1 MNSVPQNKFQDFID
15 DQFFVN
21 WVKNPTAESDQYWK
35 QYIAGHPSEKESI
48 DQAKYILAKFQTEKK
63 RPNDDDARNVWL
75 NVQAKILN
83 PPRKVGF
90 INAWLV
96 AASIALIIGIGTVI
110 FRIIENRETSV
121 NYTSMAMTKPE
132 GNEVKLIFSD
142 NSEKRFASKDPA
154 IKYNQHGAILVDS
167 VTLANEISTSNKPDK
182 EAFNQ
187 LIVPKGKRSSLTFS
201 DGTRLYLNSGSQ
213 VIYPVVFNKKSR
225 EIYIRGEAY
234 LEVTHDAG
242 WPFIVKTDHLNV
254 KVLGT
259 EFNIKSYPDEANSS
273 VVLVKGSV
281 QAIVKSQKT
290 VMKES
295 EVFNL
300 DNSTEKTS
308 LGKTNVLEYVS
319 WKDGWMYCTN
329 ERIESI
335 ARKLSRYYDVN
346 IRFNES
352 KVKDLTLTGKLDLK
366 TECREV
372 LDVISFIAPVD
383 YKIIDGNI
391 ILSSKIKLSMPM
403 RD

>member
-35 QYIAGHPSEKESI
+35 QYFADHPSEKEYI
-48 DQAKYILAKFQTEKK
+48 DQAEYILTKFQTEKK
-63 RPNDDDARNVWL
+63 KPNNDDARNVWL
-75 NVQAKILN
+75 NIQAKILN

-96 AASIALIIGIGTVI
+96 AASIALIIGIGTVM
-110 FRIIENRETSV
+110 FRIIENRETYV
-121 NYTSMAMTKPE
+121 NYTSMAKMGPE
-132 GNEVKLIFSD
+132 GNEVKLILSD
-142 NSEKRFASKDPA
+142 NSEKRFATKDPS
-154 IKYNQHGAILVDS
+154 IKYNQNGEILVDS
-167 VTLANEISTSNKPDK
+167 VTLANEISTPNKPDK
-182 EAFNQ
+182 EAVNQ
-187 LIVPKGKRSSLTFS
+187 LVVPKGKRSSLTFS
-201 DGTRLYLNSGSQ
+201 DGTRLFLNSGSQ
-213 VIYPVVFNKKSR
+213 VIYPVKFNKKSR

-234 LEVTHDAG
+234 LDVTHDAS
-242 WPFIVKTDHLNV
+242 WPFVVRTDHLDV

-259 EFNIKSYPDEANSS
+259 ELNIKSYPDETNSTI
-273 VVLVKGSV
+273 VLVKGSV
-281 QAIVKSQKT
+281 QAIVKSQKI

-295 EVFNL
+295 ELFTL
-300 DNSTEKTS
+300 DNATEKSS
-308 LGKTNVLEYVS
+308 LGKANVLEYVS

-329 ERIESI
+329 ERIDNI

-346 IRFNES
+346 IQFNDD

-383 YKIIDGNI
+383 YKIIDGDI
-391 ILSSKIKLSMPM
+391 ILSSKIK
-403 RD
+403 

>member
-1 MNSVPQNKFQDFID
+1 MNSVPQNKFQDFVD
-15 DQFFVN
+15 DQFFVD

-63 RPNDDDARNVWL
+63 RPKEDDVRNVWL
-75 NVQAKILN
+75 NIQSRILN
-83 PPRKVGF
+83 PPRKIRY
-90 INAWLV
+90 INRWLA

-110 FRIIENRETSV
+110 FSIIENRETSV

-132 GNEVKLIFSD
+132 GNEVKLILSD
-142 NSEKRFASKDPA
+142 NSEKRFATKDPS
-154 IKYNQHGAILVDS
+154 IRYNQNGEIQVDS
-167 VTLANEISTSNKPDK
+167 VTFNNETSSPNKPDK

-187 LIVPKGKRSSLTFS
+187 LLVPKGKRSSLTFS

-213 VIYPVVFNKKSR
+213 VIYPVTFNKKSR
-225 EIYIRGEAY
+225 EIYISGEAY
-234 LEVTHDAG
+234 LDVAHDAG
-242 WPFIVKTDHLNV
+242 WPFIVKTDHLDV

-259 EFNIKSYPDEANSS
+259 EFNIKSYPDETNSTI
-273 VVLVKGSV
+273 VLVKGSV
-281 QAIVKSQKT
+281 QAIVKSQKI

-295 EVFNL
+295 ELFTL
-300 DNSTEKTS
+300 DNATEKSS
-308 LGKTNVLEYVS
+308 LGKANVLEYVS

-329 ERIESI
+329 ERIDNI

-346 IRFNES
+346 IQFNDD
-352 KVKDLTLTGKLDLK
+352 KVKDMTLTGKLDLK

-372 LDVISFIAPVD
+372 FDVISFIAPVD

-391 ILSSKIKLSMPM
+391 ILSAKIK
-403 RD
+403 